1 MLTPYLCSSR
11 SDASWRYL
19 AMAFPLLS
27 CCSGFKVKFPSLK
40 RGIITAQQLCDL
52 GIKLFKS
59 LPRKF

>member
-19 AMAFPLLS
+19 AMAFLLLS

-40 RGIITAQQLCDL
+40 RGIITAQQ
-52 GIKLFKS
+52 
-59 LPRKF
+59 